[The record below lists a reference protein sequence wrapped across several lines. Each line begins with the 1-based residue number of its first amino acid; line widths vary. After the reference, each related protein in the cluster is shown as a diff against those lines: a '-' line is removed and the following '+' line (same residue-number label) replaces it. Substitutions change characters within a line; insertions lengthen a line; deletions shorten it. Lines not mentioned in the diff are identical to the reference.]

1 MSTTTPPADP
11 YRDPVQVPGF
21 CSRFGGFWTDLSNA
35 ADILDGKLA
44 LGEVTEHEATL
55 LANFIENGYVI
66 LRGAVDATT
75 VSELQAAVRKLTA
88 EGHSEAWVDCMEE
101 GRSTVRRLAP
111 GDDGAQGKML
121 KLLDLYSFL
130 PAAREVIYSPATLRF
145 LQMVF
150 SRPPLAFQSLY
161 FYNGSQQP
169 LHRDTAFVRVSSP
182 MEFVASWTALEDIQ
196 PGSGELIYYPFS
208 QRYPEYLFEGKYK
221 WLAPGSNE
229 LGAFYSH
236 LNENAAQ
243 NPNGPS
249 KFLANRGDT
258 LIWSAD
264 LAHGGGPV
272 DDLNKTRR
280 SLVAHYC
287 PSSAHPMY
295 RYYEGSS
302 ETFSHGAGAFY
313 CYAKR
318 SFWQAGK

>member
-1 MSTTTPPADP
+1 MFAMTPNDP
-11 YRDPVQVPGF
+11 YRDPVQTPGF
-21 CSRFGGFWTDLSNA
+21 RSRFGGLWTDLSNA
-35 ADILDGKLA
+35 PDILEGKLS
-44 LGEVTEHEATL
+44 LGEITEHEATL

-66 LRGAVDATT
+66 LRGAVDPSVISHLLADVDRIT
-75 VSELQAAVRKLTA
+75 KH
-88 EGHSEAWVDCMEE
+88 GHSEAWVDCLEN
-101 GRSTVRRLAP
+101 GRSTVRHLAA
-111 GDDGAQGKML
+111 GDSGAQGKML

-130 PAAREVIYSPATLRF
+130 PSARQVIFSARTMRF

-150 SRPPLAFQSLY
+150 NRPPLAFQSLY

-196 PGSGELIYYPFS
+196 PGSGELIYYPSS
-208 QRYPEYLFEGKYK
+208 QLYPEYLFEGKYK
-221 WLAPGSNE
+221 WLAPGSQE
-229 LGAFYSH
+229 LGAYYNH

-243 NPNGPS
+243 SSRPAR
-249 KFLANRGDT
+249 KFLANKGDT
-258 LIWSAD
+258 LIWNAD

-272 DDLNKTRR
+272 DDLNKTPR

-287 PSSAHPMY
+287 PANAHPMY

-302 ETFSHGAGAFY
+302 DTFEHGSRAFY

-318 SFWQAGK
+318 AFWQAG

>member
-1 MSTTTPPADP
+1 MTPESTPQFDP
-11 YRDPVQVPGF
+11 YRDPVETPRF
-21 CSRFGGFWTDLSNA
+21 RSKFGGLWTDLSNA
-35 ADILDGKLA
+35 PDLLKGKLE
-44 LGEVTEHEATL
+44 LGEISEQEALL
-55 LANFIENGYVI
+55 LAGFIENGYVI
-66 LRGAVDATT
+66 LRGAVDAPTIARLKSD
-75 VSELQAAVRKLTA
+75 VERLTQD
-88 EGHSEAWVDCMEE
+88 GHAEAWVDCMEG

-130 PAAREVIYSPATLRF
+130 PSARDVIFSPAALRF
-145 LQMVF
+145 MQLVF
-150 SRPPLAFQSLY
+150 NRPPMAFQSLY

-169 LHRDTAFVRVSSP
+169 VHRDTAFVRVSSP

-196 PGSGELIYYPFS
+196 PGSGELVYQPGS

-221 WLAPGSNE
+221 WIAPGVKE
-229 LGAFYSH
+229 LDAFYAH
-236 LNENAAQ
+236 LNENGSGNPAGTRKFAA
-243 NPNGPS
+243 N
-249 KFLANRGDT
+249 KGDT

-272 DDLNKTRR
+272 DDLKKTRR

-287 PSSAHPMY
+287 PVTTHPMY

-302 ETFSHGAGAFY
+302 ETFTHGAACY

-318 SFWQAGK
+318 SFWQAG